1 MKKQILYLL
10 FILLTFQ
17 GFSQSLTPE
26 FEFELYFEDAAGNKD
41 TLIIGY
47 DENATDSIDTSF
59 GEINLI
65 NQPWSSDNFE
75 VFITDRGITPTIKTK
90 KQIVNPPCTNDWQ
103 NWTYRSLFFSIKN
116 AEFPIQL
123 SLNTNLL
130 ENHCLNGSFLA
141 VDDDPR
147 WWAYSFLHQSAVLE
161 EPNYLNQYQ
170 DPTDDKTISY
180 YWLILADSS
189 QQSYIL
195 SIDDFDNNPNLKVF
209 PNPFD
214 DEFTITS
221 EYSVS
226 NIQLSNLQGE
236 AIQYERNGNTIV
248 PLNISRGLYFLSFE
262 IQGEIYTYKIL
273 KQ

>member
-1 MKKQILYLL
+1 MKKQILYIL

-75 VFITDRGITPTIKTK
+75 VLIAYHGVNYDVKSKKMIIKKPCLKNWQDIINRTLFI
-90 KQIVNPPCTNDWQ
+90 Q
-103 NWTYRSLFFSIKN
+103 IKN

-130 ENHCLNGSFLA
+130 ENNCLNGSFLA